1 MHIVI
6 GGFGAALLLFLNA
19 CTSTAQPARST
30 EAGPAAVV
38 ATIGGAPITLAE
50 LDRQALRRDAADYG
64 GLSLAQALYEARRAA
79 LDELIAT
86 RLIDAEATRLG
97 LDGATLAQREIVAK
111 IQEPTEAEISAW
123 YQANQD
129 RVQQAELDQVRE
141 PIRQL
146 LLRERGF
153 SAQAQYIEV
162 LKTRTPVT
170 ISLNPPR
177 EDVADAGRPSRG
189 PADAPVQ
196 IVEFSDF
203 QCPFCQQSVAT
214 IERVLKEYGD
224 RVRLVYRHFPLPNH
238 PDAWPAA
245 EASLCAAEQDQFW
258 PFHDRLFANQ
268 DKLAVSALKQHAA
281 DLGLDTAAFD
291 ACVDSRRHQAA
302 VQADMETAQA
312 LGVTGTPAFFI
323 NGRPLGGAQPFP
335 RFKEVIDEELQR
347 QGQD

>member
-6 GGFGAALLLFLNA
+6 GRLSAALLLFLNA
-19 CTSTAQPARST
+19 CTTTAQPAQST
-30 EAGPAAVV
+30 DAGVAAVV
-38 ATIGGAPITLAE
+38 ATIGGAPITLGE

-64 GLSLAQALYEARRAA
+64 GLSLAQALYEARGAA
-79 LDELIAT
+79 LNELIAT

-97 LDGATLAQREIVAK
+97 IDSAALAQREIVAK
-111 IQEPTEAEISAW
+111 IQEPTESDISAW
-123 YQANQD
+123 YFANEE
-129 RVQQAELDQVRE
+129 RVEHAELDQVRE

-153 SAQAQYIEV
+153 VAQEQYV
-162 LKTRTPVT
+162 NALKARTRVT
-170 ISLNPPR
+170 ISLDPPR
-177 EDVADAGRPSRG
+177 EVVEDAGRPSRG

-203 QCPFCQQSVAT
+203 QCPYCLQSVAT

-224 RVRLVYRHFPLPNH
+224 RVRLVYRHLPLPNH

-245 EASLCAAEQDQFW
+245 EASMCAAEQDRFW

-268 DKLAVSALKQHAA
+268 DKLAVDALKQHAA
-281 DLGLDTAAFD
+281 DLGLDTAAFN

-302 VQADMETAQA
+302 VQADTEAAQA
-312 LGVTGTPAFFI
+312 LGVSGTPAFFV
-323 NGRPLGGAQPFP
+323 NGRPLSGAQPFP

-347 QGQD
+347 RGGD